1 MKPSDNVL
9 VAQLRYAP
17 AIIAK
22 LSQYFIGVL
31 APFRCG
37 SDQAVLAARQ
47 RHGLGDQVDIS
58 QGSRCHGC
66 GHAQMSDLWVVK
78 DFVNLVHRTTR
89 DAHIIE
95 KLNPVFAV
103 LACERLPD
111 FLIQFFPIVRAV
123 VNGCIVGAVI
133 KVWPLDQLAECLEML
148 G

>member
-78 DFVNLVHRTTR
+78 DFVNLVHRITR

-123 VNGCIVGAVI
+123 VNGCIV
-133 KVWPLDQLAECLEML
+133 L
-148 G
+148 GPS